1 MNMKKN
7 RSFIPNY
14 TIHDVGDIQTLSQI
28 YPQNIRDLNVPKIW
42 TKTRGKGVVVAILDT
57 GCPLNHP
64 DLKSNVDVSKCVSF
78 IPNED
83 IYDTVV
89 GHSTHCSGTIGASDN
104 AEGIVGIAPEVT
116 IITLKVLDNNG
127 RNYKNSI
134 EQGLAHCLKIKPDV
148 ISMSLGG
155 GSPMPEAHAL
165 IKQLVELGIPIICS
179 AGNNGTNNVLFPAQY
194 DECIAVGS
202 YTDSVLKNRS
212 EFSSWGDSLDIM
224 APGEKILSTYLN
236 GQYAVLSGTSMAAPV
251 ISGVVALMISY
262 YKSFNRTLKVSEI
275 KKMLYDNAVD
285 TGPKGKDLE
294 NGWGVINP
302 DNLFVA
308 TSIDKT
314 VVKNDKL
321 TFVQKIKKLF
331 FKVFK

>member
-1 MNMKKN
+1 
-7 RSFIPNY
+7 
-14 TIHDVGDIQTLSQI
+14 
-28 YPQNIRDLNVPKIW
+28 
-42 TKTRGKGVVVAILDT
+42 
-57 GCPLNHP
+57 
-64 DLKSNVDVSKCVSF
+64 
-78 IPNED
+78 
-83 IYDTVV
+83 
-89 GHSTHCSGTIGASDN
+89 
-104 AEGIVGIAPEVT
+104 
-116 IITLKVLDNNG
+116 
-127 RNYKNSI
+127 
-134 EQGLAHCLKIKPDV
+134 
-148 ISMSLGG
+148 
-155 GSPMPEAHAL
+155 MPEAHAL

-212 EFSSWGDSLDIM
+212 EFSSWGYSLDIM

-294 NGWGVINP
+294 TGWGVINP

-321 TFVQKIKKLF
+321 TFVQKIKKIF